1 MWCGAVQAQDLNLQT
16 RIESA
21 LPPPTIPVAPRATIV
36 KEVPGKPKIETVFP
50 PKAKMVEEIEQKRVQ
65 LQNLTPF
72 AQQQLQQ
79 FDTKEKLSNQPES
92 KIRTLY
98 VALGGK
104 AETKVTPTYRRV
116 KEKAPRKIVTN
127 VSVPGSY
134 IFNTNALSSPVS
146 KISDWNSNISPSATV
161 VVPVGPESDV
171 LAFSFSVSSLR
182 YRTQQQLDTDTLN
195 SSVIYKRILDIFYPT
210 GDASLTRSAQVTYL
224 QFGTAGNEIHT
235 AKGVVRYSQPSATL
249 GVDNV
254 ALGGLC
260 AAPGKP
266 ATAMPCHFLNASIA
280 LNKTWFDSG
289 NTRADNTALVANA
302 TMGWHV
308 VPGEWVL
315 QASAQLQGRHYD
327 NFAGGREDLISVTG
341 AKATWVASP
350 NLVLS
355 LNLSYTQ
362 VLSSLAVAEY
372 ENLRW
377 FPSVEVKY
385 QF

>member
-195 SSVIYKRILDIFYPT
+195 SSVIY
-210 GDASLTRSAQVTYL
+210 
-224 QFGTAGNEIHT
+224 
-235 AKGVVRYSQPSATL
+235 
-249 GVDNV
+249 
-254 ALGGLC
+254 
-260 AAPGKP
+260 
-266 ATAMPCHFLNASIA
+266 NASWTSSIRRV
-280 LNKTWFDSG
+280 
-289 NTRADNTALVANA
+289 TRL
-302 TMGWHV
+302 
-308 VPGEWVL
+308 
-315 QASAQLQGRHYD
+315 
-327 NFAGGREDLISVTG
+327 
-341 AKATWVASP
+341 
-350 NLVLS
+350 
-355 LNLSYTQ
+355 
-362 VLSSLAVAEY
+362 
-372 ENLRW
+372 
-377 FPSVEVKY
+377 
-385 QF
+385 